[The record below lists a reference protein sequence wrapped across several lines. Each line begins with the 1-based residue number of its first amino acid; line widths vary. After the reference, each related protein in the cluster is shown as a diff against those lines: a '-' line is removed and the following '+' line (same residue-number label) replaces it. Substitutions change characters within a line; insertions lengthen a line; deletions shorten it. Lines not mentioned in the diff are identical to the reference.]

1 MPALSSYI
9 LPTQIVFGVG
19 AIDQLAAW
27 AGRLGMR
34 RPMVATTARLAQHVL
49 LRPALQALGGA
60 RIEVVLFDRVRPNP
74 DVSAVDE
81 AASEYRRAGC
91 DGLIGFG
98 GGSALD
104 AAKAIGVVVSS
115 GGSIRDYEWA
125 PDQPIRAEIPPTICI
140 PTTAGS
146 GSEVT
151 LWAVVT
157 DPIRR
162 IKFNVGGTPHIAPRV
177 ALVDPRTTLGL
188 SPAMT
193 AASGM
198 DALAHAVECYTC
210 DYAQPITDAVAL
222 QAVEIIGR
230 WLARAVQHA
239 DDLEARTMMSAAAT
253 LGGMAYGVESAGAA
267 HAMSQTAG
275 GTREVGHGALT
286 ARVLGPVMEFS
297 GSAKPERFARLAM
310 ALGAAQPEMTPLE
323 AAQAAARRVTEMSSE
338 LGIPTMHAMG
348 FRKEE
353 IPELAAM
360 AFRDPQT
367 MGNARIL
374 TPQDYESIYRRAF
387 EAG

>member
-1 MPALSSYI
+1 
-9 LPTQIVFGVG
+9 
-19 AIDQLAAW
+19 
-27 AGRLGMR
+27 
-34 RPMVATTARLAQHVL
+34 VL
-49 LRPALQALGGA
+49 LQRGLQALGGA
-60 RIEVVLFDRVRPNP
+60 GIEVVLFDRVRPNP

-81 AASEYRRAGC
+81 AASECRRAGC

-104 AAKAIGVVVSS
+104 AAKAIGVVVSG

-125 PDQPIRAEIPPTICI
+125 PDQPIHAAIPPTICI

-146 GSEVT
+146 GSEVM

-162 IKFNVGGTPHIAPRV
+162 LKFNVGGTPYIAPRV

-222 QAVEIIGR
+222 QAVEIVGR
-230 WLARAVQHA
+230 WLARAVQHG
-239 DDLEARTMMSAAAT
+239 DDLEARTMMSATAT
-253 LGGMAYGVESAGAA
+253 LGGMVYGIESAGAA
-267 HAMSQTAG
+267 
-275 GTREVGHGALT
+275 
-286 ARVLGPVMEFS
+286 
-297 GSAKPERFARLAM
+297 
-310 ALGAAQPEMTPLE
+310 
-323 AAQAAARRVTEMSSE
+323 QAAGRVTEMAGE
-338 LGIPTMHAMG
+338 LSIPTMHAMD
-348 FRKEE
+348 FHEEE

-367 MGNARIL
+367 SGNARVL
-374 TPQDYESIYRRAF
+374 TPRDYEGIYRRAF